1 MTWWNRLID
10 GVLIFGGLFGAV
22 LFLGL
27 IVVLILRPVVFVR
40 DLMMKT
46 EYRRRG

>member
-27 IVVLILRPVVFVR
+27 IVIMILRPVVFVR
-40 DLMMKT
+40 DLVTKP